1 MFEKILLAVDE
12 SDHSAKAAELAAKL
26 ATFSNGEVVVLHVH
40 EILPTRGGPVDVRV
54 IESDVADDTAS
65 TLTNEGVNAHPKKI
79 NAYHG
84 LVANHIVSVGTDNG
98 VDLIVMG
105 SRGLSDVAGLFLG
118 SVAHKVLH
126 LAKCPVLIA
135 R

>member
-12 SDHSAKAAELAAKL
+12 SDHSAKAAELAGKL
-26 ATFSNGEVVVLHVH
+26 ATLSNGEVVVLHVH
-40 EILPTRGGPVDVRV
+40 EILPTRGGPLDVRV

-65 TLTNEGVNAHPKKI
+65 RLTAEGVNAHAKKI
-79 NAYHG
+79 HAYHG
-84 LVANHIVSVGTDNG
+84 LVANQIVSHGTENG

-126 LAKCPVLIA
+126 LAGCPVLIA

>member
-1 MFEKILLAVDE
+1 MVGPFCEGGGAGREAWRL
-12 SDHSAKAAELAAKL
+12 
-26 ATFSNGEVVVLHVH
+26 FSNSEIVVLHVH
-40 EILPTRGGPVDVRV
+40 EILPTRGGPVDTRV
-54 IESDVADDTAS
+54 IESDVADETAS
-65 TLTNEGVNAHPKKI
+65 ALTDEGVTAHAKKLH
-79 NAYHG
+79 AYHG
-84 LVANHIVSVGTDNG
+84 LAANQIVSIGAENG

-105 SRGLSDVAGLFLG
+105 SRGLSDVAGMFLG